1 MDWIEIKRNTDLK
14 WVDLEL
20 KQKLSHS
27 NKKNLDQIQ
36 NFVKIG

>member
-14 WVDLEL
+14 WVDPEL
-20 KQKLSHS
+20 KQKQSHS

-36 NFVKIG
+36 NFVKTG